1 LEIFNYSVAERGLL
15 IGDISGTCIAPN
27 WSHGFDRR
35 NAMRVPA
42 QASTAASA
50 RGTTDITT
58 DTAPGGGRWR
68 RASLLALATLGATW
82 LVVRSQAAQA
92 ERDHPPTGQFI
103 DVDGVR
109 LHYLDQGEGPVL
121 VLLHG
126 NVVAADDFRTSGLLE
141 QLALSYRVIA
151 FDRPGFGY
159 SERPRDTSWTPEAQA
174 RLLHRALQQLGA
186 AEYLVLGH
194 SWGTLVAV
202 AMALQE
208 PDRVRGLLLL
218 SGYYYPS
225 ARLDVPLAALPAI
238 PLLGDLLR
246 YTLSPL
252 FGRLTWPL
260 TAKAMFSPREVPATF
275 RRESPW
281 MVLRPSQVRAIAAEA
296 ALMVPA
302 VTQLQRRYAELRMP
316 VLLMAG
322 ENDRVVSPESHTA
335 QLHRALPDSELNLLP
350 DVGHMMQHLAQQDI
364 ANAVGDLAARAGVA
378 QAGPDGTFSRGAPER
393 PPAH

>member
-1 LEIFNYSVAERGLL
+1 
-15 IGDISGTCIAPN
+15 
-27 WSHGFDRR
+27 
-35 NAMRVPA
+35 MRDLSPETSDSSSL
-42 QASTAASA
+42 STAVQGGA
-50 RGTTDITT
+50 TT
-58 DTAPGGGRWR
+58 GGMRWR
-68 RASLLALATLGATW
+68 RAGLLSLATLAAAW
-82 LVVRSQAAQA
+82 LVVHNKTLQA
-92 ERDHPPTGQFI
+92 ERENPPTGRFI

-141 QLALSYRVIA
+141 RLAQSYRVIA

-159 SERPRDTSWTPEAQA
+159 SERPRDTTWTPDAQA
-174 RLLHRALQQLGA
+174 RLLHAALRQLGA
-186 AEYLVLGH
+186 DEYLVLGH
-194 SWGTLVAV
+194 SWGTLVAL

-208 PDRVRGLLLL
+208 PDKVSGLLLL

-225 ARLDVPLAALPAI
+225 VRLDVPIAAMPAI

-260 TAKAMFSPREVPATF
+260 TSKAMFSPREVPETF

-281 MVLRPSQVRAIAAEA
+281 MALRPSQVRAMASEA

-302 VTQLQRRYAELRMP
+302 AAKLEQHYGELQMP
-316 VLLMAG
+316 AMLMAG
-322 ENDRVVSPESHTA
+322 KDDPVVSPEAHTA
-335 QLHRALPDSELNLLP
+335 RLHQAVAQSELTLLP
-350 DVGHMMQHLAQQDI
+350 DMGHMMQHLAQDDI
-364 ANAVGDLAARAGVA
+364 VNAVHELAARAGGQFA
-378 QAGPDGTFSRGAPER
+378 PLNGAAGRGRPELS
-393 PPAH
+393 PVP